1 MLRKS
6 GKTLQIYP
14 LLQVQIGIPG
24 LYLVIKNISKLYGVR
39 NYSKFNMKSLL
50 LSKTMPIYLPPCYIV
65 FMIDYGVLP
74 L

>member
-39 NYSKFNMKSLL
+39 NYAKFNMKSLL
-50 LSKTMPIYLPPCYIV
+50 LSKTMLIYLPPCYIV
-65 FMIDYGVLP
+65 FMIDYGVFRL
-74 L
+74 